1 MQLAF
6 GDFSNPLKDSASLLP
21 KCNQTPLSPK
31 VFEMFILHIS
41 FCFLI
46 LPTYGRFI
54 KYHSTNEEL
63 CNHVTKTQ
71 GLICYCVA
79 SIKVAAIER

>member
-21 KCNQTPLSPK
+21 KYNQTSLSPK
-31 VFEMFILHIS
+31 FFEMFILHIS

-54 KYHSTNEEL
+54 KYHSTNEKTATRMK
-63 CNHVTKTQ
+63 NSVTMLQ
-71 GLICYCVA
+71 RR
-79 SIKVAAIER
+79 KV

>member
-6 GDFSNPLKDSASLLP
+6 GDFSNSLKDSASLLP
-21 KCNQTPLSPK
+21 KYNQTSLSPK
-31 VFEMFILHIS
+31 FFEMFILYIG

-54 KYHSTNEEL
+54 KYHSTNEKTATRMK
-63 CNHVTKTQ
+63 NPVTM
-71 GLICYCVA
+71 LRRR
-79 SIKVAAIER
+79 KV